1 MFILAAHIL
10 ELYSS
15 KTVAEFVEDRIFV
28 PLNMTSST
36 YSHTKAACT
45 RNLSQTWSRDGR
57 RIPYWFAD
65 ESSVNMISGAGGI
78 ISDASDM
85 ASSCHR
91 FHALATNICLD
102 EMDRHYA
109 ERWCGT
115 TLS

>member
-10 ELYSS
+10 ELYSG

-36 YSHTKAACT
+36 YSPTKAEST
-45 RNLSQTWSRDGR
+45 GHLSQTWSLDGR

-78 ISDASDM
+78 ISDVSDM
-85 ASSCHR
+85 VSSR
-91 FHALATNICLD
+91 RRLY
-102 EMDRHYA
+102 R
-109 ERWCGT
+109 
-115 TLS
+115 